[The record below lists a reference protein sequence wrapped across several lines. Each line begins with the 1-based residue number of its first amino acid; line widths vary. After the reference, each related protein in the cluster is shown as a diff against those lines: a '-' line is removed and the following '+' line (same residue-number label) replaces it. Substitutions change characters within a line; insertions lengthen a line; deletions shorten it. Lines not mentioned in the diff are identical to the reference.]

1 MPPFVAPQFTWA
13 SLTVNLC
20 LVPKLTSTALKRFPC
35 PANPICQFRPKADIQ
50 RLNML
55 LRSQPALPP
64 FAATAKIGDRRTHSV
79 RTKRPFARAAN
90 AGAAIART
98 CGKFIAAVRPT
109 SPKQPLKP
117 VIRCQIQ
124 IALSP
129 RRDRTSRSR
138 AFPTVGRISSK
149 ACIRIEPFQK

>member
-1 MPPFVAPQFTWA
+1 MRFTRQVLRNKTPFSTQQRYPIKNNVSPP
-13 SLTVNLC
+13 LTAHCCRSPTLDNAAV
-20 LVPKLTSTALKRFPC
+20 
-35 PANPICQFRPKADIQ
+35 RPV
-50 RLNML
+50 
-55 LRSQPALPP
+55 
-64 FAATAKIGDRRTHSV
+64 IGDFRCTRKLRDGRIHRV

-138 AFPTVGRISSK
+138 TFPTVGRISSK
-149 ACIRIEPFQK
+149 VCFRIAPF